1 VLLTTH
7 HLEEAEELADRLT
20 IMHRGVSVRTGTPA
34 QVVGAQAARISFTWP
49 TGPVPMLPVLPD
61 GVTVE
66 RTPPEVVLRTG
77 DLQGTVSALMEWANL
92 HNLQLH
98 QFQAR
103 CASLQEAFLAVAET
117 GDDQRDEESVA

>member
-1 VLLTTH
+1 
-7 HLEEAEELADRLT
+7 
-20 IMHRGVSVRTGTPA
+20 
-34 QVVGAQAARISFTWP
+34 
-49 TGPVPMLPVLPD
+49 MLPVLPD

-77 DLQGTVSALMEWANL
+77 NLQGTVSALMEWANR

-103 CASLQEAFLAVAET
+103 SASLQEAFLAVAET
-117 GDDQRDEESVA
+117 GNDQRDEESVT